1 MIAEQEKRPYVYLHE
16 KVRKEEMAKE
26 IAQRDHVQEGL
37 ICILSVMEPCRTFSF
52 QTEKGKPF
60 VASARRKCL
69 FLYFY
74 FNHRD
79 FGLMHV
85 RLQTWFPLQIQI
97 YVNGGHEWLARKLE
111 RNGIRYR
118 KWDNAFVWIEDMNR
132 AQKFAE
138 RFCSLNWPRL
148 LNGYA
153 KKVNPL
159 MADLLKSMSYYWV
172 TAQSEYS
179 TDILFKNPSHL
190 SELYPRLLSPSTLC
204 FGATEVMSFLG
215 RKIRSYFQGDVVS
228 DTCDLSFKRIPGV
241 RIKHRVKQN
250 WLKMYNK
257 AGSILR
263 LEMVINEPEGFTVR
277 RQVIRKGKKVMRWGR
292 YEKRR
297 RLLVPLSRCLVS
309 GQQPLLNRTGGSR
322 QSNRCHSQFVS
333 HHHPQNRFKAIRK
346 SLQSGRSG

>member
-1 MIAEQEKRPYVYLHE
+1 M
-16 KVRKEEMAKE
+16 
-26 IAQRDHVQEGL
+26 
-37 ICILSVMEPCRTFSF
+37 
-52 QTEKGKPF
+52 
-60 VASARRKCL
+60 
-69 FLYFY
+69 
-74 FNHRD
+74 
-79 FGLMHV
+79 
-85 RLQTWFPLQIQI
+85 
-97 YVNGGHEWLARKLE
+97 LE
-111 RNGIRYR
+111 RNGIRYS

-132 AQKFAE
+132 AQKFAD

-190 SELYPRLLSPSTLC
+190 SELYPRLLSHSTLC

-257 AGSILR
+257 AGSIPPPGNGHHR
-263 LEMVINEPEGFTVR
+263 TAGIYGSPPSDPQGQEGHAV
-277 RQVIRKGKKVMRWGR
+277 GR
-292 YEKRR
+292 Y
-297 RLLVPLSRCLVS
+297 
-309 GQQPLLNRTGGSR
+309 
-322 QSNRCHSQFVS
+322 
-333 HHHPQNRFKAIRK
+333 
-346 SLQSGRSG
+346 